1 MMSADDTVARL
12 EAQLQKPAAA
22 PRARVLIVGVGN
34 VLRGD
39 DMFGVEVVR
48 RLEQVKLPPSV
59 RLTETGIAGISLVQE
74 LMAGYEAVLII
85 DAVARG
91 KPPGTL
97 VLLEPSVPDPKSM
110 TTEQRRMFFS
120 DLHQADPSI
129 GLMMARAVGSLPER
143 VRILGCEVGETDEL
157 LIDMTPPVAAAV
169 PQAVVMALQTLR
181 EWLGGDLEVEAIPA

>member
-1 MMSADDTVARL
+1 MSADSTVTRL
-12 EAQLQKPAAA
+12 AAEMQGSAPAER
-22 PRARVLIVGVGN
+22 PRVLVVGVGN

-39 DMFGVEVVR
+39 DMFGVEIVR
-48 RLEQVKLPPSV
+48 RLEQMNLPPSV
-59 RLTETGIAGISLVQE
+59 RVTETGIAGISLVQE

-97 VLLEPSVPDPKSM
+97 VMLEPTVPDPTSM

-129 GLMMARAVGSLPER
+129 GLMMARAVGHLPAR
-143 VRILGCEVGETDEL
+143 VRVLGCEVGETDEL

-169 PQAVVMALQTLR
+169 PQAIKMALHTLR
-181 EWLGGDLEVEAIPA
+181 EWLGADLEVEAIPA